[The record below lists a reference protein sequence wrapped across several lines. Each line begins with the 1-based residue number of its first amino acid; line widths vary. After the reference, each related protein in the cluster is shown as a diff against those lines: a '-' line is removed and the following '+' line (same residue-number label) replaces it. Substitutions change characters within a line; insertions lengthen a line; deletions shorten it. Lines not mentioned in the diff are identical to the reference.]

1 MNKILVFGAGYVGL
15 ANAIMLAKN
24 YDVTIFDVDQSKID
38 LINQSKI
45 PIEDSMAE
53 SFISE
58 QNLNLSADFFNSSY
72 LNNVDAIILALPT
85 NYDERSNS
93 FNTKILEEVLTELH
107 SLSIDNLIIVI
118 KSTVPVGFTSIMQAR
133 FKNPNI
139 VFSPEFL
146 REGNALHDCLNPSRI
161 VIGTEG
167 ELKGFISELFL
178 NSCQNNPE
186 VFFASSDEAESIKLF
201 SNCYLALR
209 VAFFNELDS
218 YAINFDL
225 DAKTII
231 DAVCADSRVGNG
243 YNNPSF
249 GYGGYC
255 LPKDT
260 KQLLQ
265 NYNSVPQNI
274 IQAIV
279 DSNRTRKDFIAEHII
294 SMKPE
299 RVGVYRL
306 AMKEG
311 SDNIRESSIQGIM
324 KRIKSKGIEI
334 IVYEP
339 MIKSDNFFG
348 SEIYS
353 NLTKFKHK
361 SSLIIANRMHQDLI
375 DVIDKVFT
383 RDLFGEN

>member
-15 ANAIMLAKN
+15 ANAIMLAQN
-24 YDVTIFDVDQSKID
+24 HNVIIFDVDQSKID

-45 PIEDSMAE
+45 PLKDSLAE
-53 SFISE
+53 SFMSE
-58 QNLNLSADFFNSSY
+58 HNLNLTADFFNPSY

-93 FNTKILEEVLTELH
+93 FDTKILKEVLSELH
-107 SLSIDNLIIVI
+107 SLSIDKLIII
-118 KSTVPVGFTSIMQAR
+118 KSTVPVGFTRKMQAR

-146 REGNALHDCLNPSRI
+146 REGNALYDCLNPSRI
-161 VIGTEG
+161 VIGNEG
-167 ELKGFISELFL
+167 GSKEFISELFL
-178 NSCQNNPE
+178 QSCQNKPD
-186 VFFASSDEAESIKLF
+186 VFFTSSDEAESIKLF

-218 YAINFDL
+218 YAINFGL

-231 DAVCADSRVGNG
+231 DAVCADSRVGSG

-299 RVGVYRL
+299 CVGVYRL

-311 SDNIRESSIQGIM
+311 SDNIRESSVQGVM

-339 MIKSDNFFG
+339 MVKSDNFFG

-353 NLTKFKHK
+353 NLTKFKK
-361 SSLIIANRMHQDLI
+361 RSSLIITNRMHQDLI
-375 DVIDKVFT
+375 DVANKVFT
-383 RDLFGEN
+383 RDLYGEN

>member
-15 ANAIMLAKN
+15 ANAIMLAKDH
-24 YDVTIFDVDQSKID
+24 DVTIFDVDQSKID
-38 LINQSKI
+38 SINQSKI
-45 PIEDSMAE
+45 PIEDSIAE
-53 SFISE
+53 SFMSE
-58 QNLNLSADFFNSSY
+58 QNLNLSADFYNTSY

-85 NYDERSNS
+85 NYDETSNS
-93 FNTKILEEVLTELH
+93 FNTKILEEVLSELN
-107 SLSIDNLIIVI
+107 SSSINKLTTII
-118 KSTVPVGFTSIMQAR
+118 KSTVPVGFTSIMQVR
-133 FKNPNI
+133 FQNLNI

-146 REGNALHDCLNPSRI
+146 REGNALNDCLNPNRI
-161 VIGTEG
+161 VIGSEG
-167 ELKGFISELFL
+167 DSNEFISELFL
-178 NSCQNNPE
+178 NSCQNKPQ
-186 VFFASSDEAESIKLF
+186 VFYASTDEAESIKLF

-225 DAKTII
+225 DAQTII
-231 DAVCADSRVGNG
+231 DAVCADTRVGYG

-294 SMKPE
+294 SMKPKC
-299 RVGVYRL
+299 VGVYRL

-311 SDNIRESSIQGIM
+311 SDNIRESSVQGIM
-324 KRIKSKGIEI
+324 KRIKSKGIEV
-334 IVYEP
+334 IVFEP

-348 SEIYS
+348 SELYS
-353 NLTKFKHK
+353 NLEKFKQK
-361 SSLIIANRMHQDLI
+361 SSLIITNRMHQDLI
-375 DVIDKVFT
+375 DVSDKVFT

>member
-1 MNKILVFGAGYVGL
+1 MNKILVFGAGYVGI
-15 ANAIMLAKN
+15 ANAIMLAKDN
-24 YDVTIFDVDQSKID
+24 DVTIFDVDQNKID

-45 PIEDSMAE
+45 PIKDSMAE
-53 SFISE
+53 SFMSE
-58 QNLNLSADFFNSSY
+58 QNLNLSADLYNPSY
-72 LNNVDAIILALPT
+72 LNDVDAIILALPT
-85 NYDERSNS
+85 NYDETSNS
-93 FNTKILEEVLTELH
+93 FNTKILEEVLSELH
-107 SLSIDNLIIVI
+107 SSFKNLMIII

-133 FKNPNI
+133 FKNSNI

-161 VIGTEG
+161 VIGSRGDPKE
-167 ELKGFISELFL
+167 FISELFL
-178 NSCQNNPE
+178 SSCQNTPD
-186 VFFASSDEAESIKLF
+186 VFHASSDEAESIKLF

-218 YAINFDL
+218 YAINFNL
-225 DAKTII
+225 DAQAII
-231 DAVCADSRVGNG
+231 NAVCADTRVGYG

-265 NYNSVPQNI
+265 NYNAVPQNI

-294 SMKPE
+294 SLKPKC
-299 RVGVYRL
+299 VGVYRL

-311 SDNIRESSIQGIM
+311 SDNIRESSVQGIM
-324 KRIKSKGIEI
+324 KRVKSKGIEI
-334 IVYEP
+334 IVFEP

-348 SEIYS
+348 SEVYS
-353 NLTKFKHK
+353 NIVKFKQR
-361 SSLIIANRMHQDLI
+361 SSLIITNRMHQDLI
-375 DVIDKVFT
+375 DVKDKVFT
-383 RDLFGEN
+383 RDLFGKN

>member
-1 MNKILVFGAGYVGL
+1 MYKILVFGAGYVGI
-15 ANAIMLAKN
+15 ANALMLSKDH
-24 YDVTIFDVDQSKID
+24 DVTIFDVDQNKID
-38 LINQSKI
+38 LINQSKV

-53 SFISE
+53 SFMSE
-58 QNLNLSADFFNSSY
+58 QNLNLSADLYNPSY
-72 LNNVDAIILALPT
+72 LNDVDAIILALPT
-85 NYDERSNS
+85 NYDDTSNS
-93 FNTKILEEVLTELH
+93 FNTKILEEVLSELH
-107 SLSIDNLIIVI
+107 SLIEDLTIII

-161 VIGTEG
+161 VIGSEG
-167 ELKGFISELFL
+167 GSKEFISELFL
-178 NSCQNNPE
+178 GPCQNTPE
-186 VFFASSDEAESIKLF
+186 VFHASSDEAESIKLF

-209 VAFFNELDS
+209 VSFFNELDS
-218 YAINFDL
+218 YAINFNL
-225 DAKTII
+225 DAQTII
-231 DAVCADSRVGNG
+231 NAVCADTRVGYG

-265 NYNSVPQNI
+265 NYNAVPQNI

-294 SMKPE
+294 SLKPE
-299 RVGVYRL
+299 CVGVYRL

-311 SDNIRESSIQGIM
+311 SDNIRESSVQGIM

-334 IVYEP
+334 IVFEP

-348 SEIYS
+348 SEVCS
-353 NLTKFKHK
+353 NIAKFKQR
-361 SSLIIANRMHQDLI
+361 SSLIITNRMHQDLI
-375 DVIDKVFT
+375 DVKDKVFT

>member
-15 ANAIMLAKN
+15 ANAIMLAKDN
-24 YDVTIFDVDQSKID
+24 DVTIFDIDQNKID
-38 LINQSKI
+38 LINNAKI

-53 SFISE
+53 SFILE
-58 QNLNLSADFFNSSY
+58 QNINLSADFFNESY
-72 LNNVDAIILALPT
+72 LKDVDAIILALPT
-85 NYDERSNS
+85 NYDETTNS
-93 FNTKILEEVLTELH
+93 FNTKTLEEVLSKLN
-107 SLSIDNLIIVI
+107 SSINSLIIII
-118 KSTVPVGFTSIMQAR
+118 KSTVPVGFTSKMQEK
-133 FKNPNI
+133 FKNLNI
-139 VFSPEFL
+139 AFCPEFL
-146 REGNALHDCLNPSRI
+146 REGNALNDCLNPSRI
-161 VIGTEG
+161 VIGSNENLQ
-167 ELKGFISELFL
+167 EFISRLFL
-178 NSCQNNPE
+178 NSCLNKPE
-186 VFFASSDEAESIKLF
+186 VFYASVDEAESIKLF

-225 DAKTII
+225 DTQTII
-231 DAVCADSRVGNG
+231 NAVCADVRVGYG

-265 NYNSVPQNI
+265 NYNAVPQNI

-294 SMKPE
+294 SLKPKCI
-299 RVGVYRL
+299 GVYRL

-311 SDNIRESSIQGIM
+311 SDNIRESSVQGIM
-324 KRIKSKGIEI
+324 KRIKSKGIEV
-334 IVYEP
+334 IVFEP

-348 SEIYS
+348 SEVCS
-353 NLTKFKHK
+353 NIAKFKQR
-361 SSLIIANRMHQDLI
+361 SSLIITNRMHPDLI
-375 DVIDKVFT
+375 DVKDKVFT
-383 RDLFGEN
+383 RDIFGEN

>member
-1 MNKILVFGAGYVGL
+1 MNKILVFGAGYVGI
-15 ANAIMLAKN
+15 ANAIMLAKDN
-24 YDVTIFDVDQSKID
+24 DVTIFDVDQNKID

-45 PIEDSMAE
+45 PIEDSIAE
-53 SFISE
+53 SFMSE
-58 QNLNLSADFFNSSY
+58 QNLNLSADLYNPSY
-72 LNNVDAIILALPT
+72 LNDVDVIILALPT
-85 NYDERSNS
+85 NYDETSNS
-93 FNTKILEEVLTELH
+93 FNTKILEEVLSELH
-107 SLSIDNLIIVI
+107 LLVKNLIIII

-133 FKNPNI
+133 FKNSNI

-161 VIGTEG
+161 VIGSRGDSKE
-167 ELKGFISELFL
+167 FISELFL
-178 NSCQNNPE
+178 NSCQNAPD
-186 VFFASSDEAESIKLF
+186 VFHASSDEAESIKLF

-218 YAINFDL
+218 YAINFNL
-225 DAKTII
+225 DAQTII
-231 DAVCADSRVGNG
+231 NAVCADTRVGYG

-265 NYNSVPQNI
+265 NYNAVPQNI

-294 SMKPE
+294 SLKPKC
-299 RVGVYRL
+299 VGVYRL

-311 SDNIRESSIQGIM
+311 SDNIRESSVQGIM

-334 IVYEP
+334 IVFEP

-348 SEIYS
+348 SEVYPNIA
-353 NLTKFKHK
+353 KFKQR
-361 SSLIIANRMHQDLI
+361 SSLIITNRMHQDLI
-375 DVIDKVFT
+375 DVKDKVFT